1 MENTTKNDIV
11 KNEESVTEV
20 EMNKGNSQSPVD
32 ASIEFNSPPVDALIG
47 FKEETEEKMEQFKK
61 RVKEGVGVVNQV
73 LKEQERNISKL
84 LPVAVLLQIQYKE
97 DKKKILNHQ
106 SMLYQ
111 WILRL

>member
-73 LKEQERNISKL
+73 LKEQEETFRTVTGRCI
-84 LPVAVLLQIQYKE
+84 VADPIQGRQKE
-97 DKKKILNHQ
+97 NSQ
-106 SMLYQ
+106 
-111 WILRL
+111 